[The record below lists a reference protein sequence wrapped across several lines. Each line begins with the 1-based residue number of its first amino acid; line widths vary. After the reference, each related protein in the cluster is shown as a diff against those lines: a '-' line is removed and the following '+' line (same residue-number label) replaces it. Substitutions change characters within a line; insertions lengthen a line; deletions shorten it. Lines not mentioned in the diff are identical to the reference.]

1 MQFAHLLASCEI
13 ICEMSVWTL
22 QVVHLHCIRK
32 YIICLPC
39 SSHKTEWE
47 STFLRFPYFLFET
60 LEILRHSLWHNKY
73 AQYSCNFHSIT
84 KFEYD
89 INIVFE
95 QNATNST
102 TLWWFSTF
110 FKSRIWAICYV
121 LTLVSLSI
129 SKNKKTLCALVVY
142 TLSLV
147 PWIYAFEKTRN
158 SFLPLPCKTKIQRLN
173 DFPFSD
179 CSTIK
184 NQVHITNLCSY
195 YKM

>member
-1 MQFAHLLASCEI
+1 MQFAHFLVSCEI

-22 QVVHLHCIRK
+22 RVVHLHCIRK

-60 LEILRHSLWHNKY
+60 LEILLHSLWHNEY
-73 AQYSCNFHSIT
+73 AQYSCNFHSSN

-102 TLWWFSTF
+102 TLCWFSTF
-110 FKSRIWAICYV
+110 FKSLVWAICYV
-121 LTLVSLSI
+121 LTPVSLSI
-129 SKNKKTLCALVVY
+129 SKNLKTLCVLVVY
-142 TLSLV
+142 TLSPV
-147 PWIYAFEKTRN
+147 PWIYAFEKARN

-184 NQVHITNLCSY
+184 NQVHITNLRSY